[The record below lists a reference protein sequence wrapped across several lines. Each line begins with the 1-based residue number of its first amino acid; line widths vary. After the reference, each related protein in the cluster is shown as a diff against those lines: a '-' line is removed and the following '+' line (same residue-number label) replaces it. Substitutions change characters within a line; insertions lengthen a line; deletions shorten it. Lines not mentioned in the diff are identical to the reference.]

1 MKVRK
6 QDNYSNNRS
15 NDLYHEKIQARINS
29 EFSLSTHNWDK
40 RNNSSHSE
48 IWSLTVSRLSFLI

>member
-15 NDLYHEKIQARINS
+15 NDLYHEKIQARKNS
-29 EFSLSTHNWDK
+29 EFSLSTHDWDK
-40 RNNSSHSE
+40 RKQQ
-48 IWSLTVSRLSFLI
+48 LA

>member
-15 NDLYHEKIQARINS
+15 NDLYHEKLQARINS
-29 EFSLSTHNWDK
+29 EFSLSNIIWGK
-40 RNNSSHSE
+40 RNN
-48 IWSLTVSRLSFLI
+48 TLIAKFAALL